1 MSNEELENEF
11 EEDLK
16 ENYDEFENIDNF
28 DEDKIWKRR
37 YTILFDINLV

>member
-1 MSNEELENEF
+1 MSNEEIEKEF

-28 DEDKIWKRR
+28 DED
-37 YTILFDINLV
+37 

>member
-1 MSNEELENEF
+1 MITRIMSNEELENEF

-28 DEDKIWKRR
+28 DEDKI
-37 YTILFDINLV
+37 